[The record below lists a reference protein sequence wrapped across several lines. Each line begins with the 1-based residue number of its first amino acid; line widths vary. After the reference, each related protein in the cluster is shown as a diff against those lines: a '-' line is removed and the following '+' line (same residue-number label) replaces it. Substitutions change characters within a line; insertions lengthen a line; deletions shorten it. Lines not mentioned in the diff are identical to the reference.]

1 MIAVHTP
8 FWWINHPWRP
18 CLLCNVPYHQ
28 GRRCL
33 ATLHMLLH
41 ERIHPLKVAWN
52 PRLAMFIVC
61 VACEFEECTDHV
73 PIVSNVSYSSVFG
86 RDSLHVR
93 PQLSDNIPE
102 SKNKCLKILHPTI
115 SYNIPTI
122 FHLPTFFRAPIFPAI
137 AALPSSSWWRSSHR
151 GIGIGSTRASIASD
165 LQPPEDPCC
174 WSRCH
179 TPGRTR
185 SPGEVI
191 SHMGKWDK

>member
-41 ERIHPLKVAWN
+41 ERIHPLKVAWK

-115 SYNIPTI
+115 SYNIPQWYPEQKRDAD
-122 FHLPTFFRAPIFPAI
+122 FAPAEGKKHAF
-137 AALPSSSWWRSSHR
+137 ALWAPPYYARW
-151 GIGIGSTRASIASD
+151 TASQVHVKCQIQLWPFTSYKY
-165 LQPPEDPCC
+165 L
-174 WSRCH
+174 
-179 TPGRTR
+179 
-185 SPGEVI
+185 
-191 SHMGKWDK
+191 

>member
-93 PQLSDNIPE
+93 PQLLDNIPE

-115 SYNIPTI
+115 SYNIPQWYPEQKRDAD
-122 FHLPTFFRAPIFPAI
+122 FAPAEGKKTC
-137 AALPSSSWWRSSHR
+137 LCSL
-151 GIGIGSTRASIASD
+151 GSTILCQMDCKSSTRKMSD
-165 LQPPEDPCC
+165 TVMALYQL
-174 WSRCH
+174 
-179 TPGRTR
+179 
-185 SPGEVI
+185 
-191 SHMGKWDK
+191 